1 MAENINK
8 LRGGYYTPYEV
19 TKFVTEWAI
28 RNKNEKVLEPS
39 CGDGHFVREITD
51 RLLTLGATTD
61 EIKENALAIELY
73 AEEAQKAAK
82 YGSSVICGDFFH
94 AYKNYI
100 KGKKEF
106 DVIVG
111 NPPFI
116 RYQNFDEEFRKCA
129 FSLTEAVGLH
139 LTKLSNIWL
148 PFLILCCEIL
158 DKTKGRLGMVI
169 PAELFQVDYAAETRK
184 YLSEKFEHL
193 QIVTFKKLLFE
204 GTQQEVVLLLGECKS
219 LKKGIEVYE
228 VEDASDLKNALFS
241 SQSAE
246 VKTLDH
252 SVDKWTKYFLS
263 NEELD
268 LLRRLESHDEL
279 IPTTQLFE
287 VNVGI
292 VSGQNK
298 FFIMNYD
305 TVVNHGLE
313 NSTQPIIGRS
323 EQLNGV
329 ILDEED
335 LEELRVKNKKIFLFV
350 PKGEILSEN
359 EAEYIKK
366 GEQANYHKGYKCSIR
381 KSWYIVPQSWMPEA
395 FMLRQINKYP
405 KMVLNSTNATNTD
418 TLHKIRFLDGVNGY
432 AVTAAFLNSYTFAL
446 SEITGRSYGGGVMT
460 FEPGE
465 IRKLKIPMKFADKLD
480 LNYIDQ
486 LMRNKQVEKVLDYT
500 DKILLSEGLG
510 LTNKEIG
517 ILRNIWD
524 KLVNRRLYRKLA

>member
-1 MAENINK
+1 MAENFNK

-204 GTQQEVVLLLGECKS
+204 GTQQEVVLLLGE
-219 LKKGIEVYE
+219 
-228 VEDASDLKNALFS
+228 
-241 SQSAE
+241 
-246 VKTLDH
+246 
-252 SVDKWTKYFLS
+252 
-263 NEELD
+263 
-268 LLRRLESHDEL
+268 
-279 IPTTQLFE
+279 
-287 VNVGI
+287 
-292 VSGQNK
+292 
-298 FFIMNYD
+298 
-305 TVVNHGLE
+305 
-313 NSTQPIIGRS
+313 
-323 EQLNGV
+323 
-329 ILDEED
+329 
-335 LEELRVKNKKIFLFV
+335 
-350 PKGEILSEN
+350 
-359 EAEYIKK
+359 
-366 GEQANYHKGYKCSIR
+366 
-381 KSWYIVPQSWMPEA
+381 
-395 FMLRQINKYP
+395 
-405 KMVLNSTNATNTD
+405 
-418 TLHKIRFLDGVNGY
+418 
-432 AVTAAFLNSYTFAL
+432 
-446 SEITGRSYGGGVMT
+446 
-460 FEPGE
+460 
-465 IRKLKIPMKFADKLD
+465 
-480 LNYIDQ
+480 
-486 LMRNKQVEKVLDYT
+486 
-500 DKILLSEGLG
+500 
-510 LTNKEIG
+510 
-517 ILRNIWD
+517 
-524 KLVNRRLYRKLA
+524 